1 MRVSGAGALAAI
13 VVTLSAALFAADA
26 FAETFYYRWID
37 KDGKTQFSDKPPAN
51 FKGEVTKVLVDPVD
65 PVRPPPRPA
74 AAPKARPATA
84 EAEEKTPDL
93 ATRRR
98 AQRDHLEARL
108 SQARQNLEAAKK
120 ALADGEGT
128 TQDEKQFV
136 RENFARNER
145 QPERTPP
152 PRGNCMASKGSD
164 GRAIWNCPRPIPNDA
179 YFERQKQLEDA
190 VKKAEEELTEA
201 ERAYRRGVD

>member
-1 MRVSGAGALAAI
+1 MRVAGAGALAALA
-13 VVTLSAALFAADA
+13 VTLSAALFVADA

-51 FKGEVTKVLVDPVD
+51 FKGEVAKVLVDAVD
-65 PVRPPPRPA
+65 PVRPAAPPA
-74 AAPKARPATA
+74 AGPKARPATV
-84 EAEEKTPDL
+84 AEEKAPDL
-93 ATRRR
+93 AARRR
-98 AQRDHLEARL
+98 AQRDQLEARL

-136 RENFARNER
+136 RENFARSER

-152 PRGNCMASKGSD
+152 PRGNCTASKGSD
-164 GRAIWNCPRPIPNDA
+164 GKAIWNCPRPIPNEA
-179 YFERQKQLEDA
+179 YFDRQKQLEEA

>member
-1 MRVSGAGALAAI
+1 MRNTGAGALAAI
-13 VVTLSAALFAADA
+13 VVSLSTALFAAS
-26 FAETFYYRWID
+26 AETFYYRWID

-51 FKGEVTKVLVDPVD
+51 FKGEVTKVLVDAVD
-65 PVRPPPRPA
+65 PVRPSSPPT
-74 AAPKARPATA
+74 AAPKARPATV
-84 EAEEKTPDL
+84 EAEEKAPDL

-98 AQRDHLEARL
+98 AQRDQLEARL
-108 SQARQNLEAAKK
+108 SQARQNLEVAKK

-128 TQDEKQFV
+128 TEDEKQFV
-136 RENFARNER
+136 RQNFARNER

-152 PRGNCMASKGSD
+152 PRGNCIASRGSD

-179 YFERQKQLEDA
+179 YFDRQKQLEEA
-190 VKKAEEELTEA
+190 VKKAEEEVTEA